1 MKPDS
6 LNDLKTEKSK
16 ESTTENINLPQDIKK
31 WLSENAHSII
41 FNFAKIASLVAV
53 ANLALNMFSSPLALA
68 FSEHDVA
75 TNIEEA
81 QHEGTYTQEILQV
94 NKKLREASVE
104 INLGKECTGTILEKI
119 GENYTAILATHCLK
133 NDDNEMIIEPGDD
146 VMIGQSVDGSQA
158 VKTWEGFELTNYIS
172 VPDTDISF
180 VAFHGYPNTKIPF
193 SPYGNNL
200 KVFDQLA
207 HKSLTGFGYPHVAEG
222 YPYPINDLSTG
233 GSTYDPSGELIIP
246 VEDYP
251 LAPGGS
257 GTGFI
262 SGEGNIIGIG
272 SGVRYDFIDSDN
284 EDKKIVMSP
293 VTPAVI
299 SAYDQFVQRIRTK

>member
-6 LNDLKTEKSK
+6 LNDSKTEKSK
-16 ESTTENINLPQDIKK
+16 ESTTESKNLPQDIKK

-53 ANLALNMFSSPLALA
+53 ANLALNIFSSPLVLA
-68 FSEHDVA
+68 FSEHDVV
-75 TNIEEA
+75 TSMENTRL
-81 QHEGTYTQEILQV
+81 EGTYSQEVLLV
-94 NKKLREASVE
+94 NRKLREASVE
-104 INLGKECTGTILEKI
+104 LNLGKECTGTVLEKI

-133 NDDNEMIIEPGDD
+133 DNDNETIVGPGDN
-146 VMIGQSVDGSQA
+146 VMVGQSVDGNQEIS
-158 VKTWEGFELTNYIS
+158 TWEGFELTSYIS

-180 VAFHGYPNTKIPF
+180 IAFRGYANTKIPF

-200 KVFDQLA
+200 KAFDQLV

-222 YPYPINDLSTG
+222 YPYPINNLSTSWG
-233 GSTYDPSGELIIP
+233 TYDPSGEFIIP

-262 SGEGNIIGIG
+262 NSESDIIGVG
-272 SGVRYDFIDSDN
+272 SGVRYNFADSDSEN
-284 EDKKIVMSP
+284 KKIVMSP
-293 VTPAVI
+293 VTPTVI
-299 SAYDQFVQRIRTK
+299 SAYDKFVQRIRIK